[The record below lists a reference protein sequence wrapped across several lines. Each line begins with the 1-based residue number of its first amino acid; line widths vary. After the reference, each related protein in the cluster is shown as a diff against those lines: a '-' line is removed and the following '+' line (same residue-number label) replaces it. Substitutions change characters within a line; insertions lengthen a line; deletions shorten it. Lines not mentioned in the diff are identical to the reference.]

1 MGPSGAGIWRA
12 VMAKPPMLRSKSA
25 TTKVTEAEYTRLESL
40 AEASGVNMSE
50 WIRSR
55 LLDRDEAEREMGTT
69 AVLGEVLALRTI
81 LINLLFSVT
90 NGKPVTP
97 DAMQELI
104 GRADSDKLKRAMER
118 LATSPTTELKAGK
131 AG

>member
-1 MGPSGAGIWRA
+1 
-12 VMAKPPMLRSKSA
+12 MAKPPMLRSKSA
-25 TTKVTEAEYTRLESL
+25 TTKVTEAEYARLESL

-50 WIRSR
+50 WIRGR
-55 LLDRDEAEREMGTT
+55 LLDRDEADREKGTA

-118 LATSPTTELKAGK
+118 LATSPTTELEAEKAG
-131 AG
+131 